1 MAFSGYEVKSVLN
14 FEPLIDG
21 EFYCVFPND
30 RGVNLLDIGNGL
42 KVFPAKN
49 IKLSLGEPVIET
61 IELQQGLSYQIPTK
75 ITNVKTLSM
84 EGLESHK
91 NELLSFMMKWVLDKN
106 LEKMRVPDMSKYAK
120 SVQVH
125 QFSNGS
131 PIFQG
136 DYTIIPD
143 TSMGIELSMSHEA
156 NIVTK
161 PMSFYI
167 IKTIK
172 QEVDNKSFLPFS
184 S

>member
-49 IKLSLGEPVIET
+49 IELNLGEPVIET
-61 IELQQGLSYQIPTK
+61 IELQQGLSYHIPTK
-75 ITNVKTLSM
+75 ITNVKTITM

-91 NELLSFMMKWVLDKN
+91 NELLAFMMEWVLDKD
-106 LEKMRVPDMSKYAK
+106 LEKMRVPNMETYAK
-120 SVQVH
+120 AIQVY
-125 QFSNGS
+125 QFSNGEA
-131 PIFQG
+131 IFNG
-136 DYTIIPD
+136 DYKIIPD
-143 TSMGIELSMSHEA
+143 TGMGIKLSMSHDV

-161 PMSFYI
+161 QMSFYI
-167 IKTIK
+167 TKTIK
-172 QEVDNKSFLPFS
+172 QKVGNTSFKPFS
-184 S
+184 